1 MKKISKGNKVKA
13 TAILASIIWGATV
26 LTGCPQ
32 PITPEITPDPKPNT
46 VTLSQDEKAFINGL
60 TGDLSQLINN
70 ADALSEILTKYNL
83 SDDVDD
89 IVEYMKTNAGDIMA
103 FSYSSY
109 SDLDKQIFNI
119 GEKKDNSGD
128 IYKPDSYSEY
138 ETKYDTAEAD
148 IATYDDVYNND
159 YLPARNAYREVENS
173 YINVSNTAKDIVDDL
188 KDNYAID
195 GSYDVN
201 SVVTD
206 VQKVVGGNA
215 KKSTFETEYDN
226 AYAAEQTAQNS
237 FNDLNNFTL
246 EKKDGSNEHQ
256 GGDQSEVVTSLTV
269 ESASDITSVADWS
282 NISSITIKVPDNAT
296 EVDVISLVRLKN
308 QIEAK
313 KAAILEEDDSRE
325 INVSFAS
332 YPETVTKY
340 KLDMTGEDNVSVMKE
355 FVNPKKLGFTAE
367 GQVKTTNNV
376 VPGVN
381 IVTYAETWINATSN
395 SNRYLQSFD
404 FSSSTPVDITLPSTY
419 KLDGTYKG
427 GIVGN
432 KDKIN
437 LLNLS
442 STTMS
447 GKVVGK
453 ESAKAF
459 YNFFVE
465 DKDISDLAELNFGY
479 GSANGEDDELYG
491 LQLDKIYAKYYGN
504 SKLLGFV
511 AQGNFDAKAA
521 LQGGNMYSGDT
532 VINEDKIYNLDINFI
547 LNPDVSLGTIA
558 NLKVTGNNDRGV
570 TTLTSPIKNVRFATD
585 MHEITVSSG
594 VFGVIAFE
602 DEAPKAITSNFDK
615 LVFIKLTYGTT
626 MPGGLVVDTSNVP
639 AGTPS
644 GKIVGK
650 NNGYDTIYYLVGSY
664 LPENF
669 NLFSINEVSNNYRN
683 QDFEEAANMD
693 SPGVPEVSQVLPKS
707 SATNSDLMRALLE
720 GNQNQ
725 YI

>member
-13 TAILASIIWGATV
+13 TAILTSIIWGATV

-313 KAAILEEDDSRE
+313 KAEILEEDDSRE
-325 INVSFAS
+325 INISFAS

-340 KLDMTGEDNVSVMKE
+340 KLDMTDKDNVSVMKE
-355 FVNPKKLGFTAE
+355 FANPEKLGFTARGE
-367 GQVKTTNNV
+367 EKTTQDV
-376 VPGVN
+376 IPGVD
-381 IVTYAETWINATSN
+381 IVTYSESL
-395 SNRYLQSFD
+395 SNRKFLQSFD
-404 FSSSTPVDITLPSTY
+404 FSRSTKPVDVILPSNY
-419 KLDGTYKG
+419 NLNGTYKG
-427 GIVGN
+427 GIIGDKN
-432 KDKIN
+432 KVN
-437 LLNLS
+437 LSNLS

-447 GKVVGK
+447 GIVVGK

-459 YNFFVE
+459 YSFFVE
-465 DKDISDLAELNFGY
+465 DKAASDLAKLNFEFKN
-479 GSANGEDDELYG
+479 ANGEDDNLYG
-491 LQLDKIYAKYYGN
+491 VQLEQIYAKYYNN
-504 SKLLGFV
+504 SKLLGFI
-511 AQGNFDAKAA
+511 AQGDFDAKAA

-547 LNPDVSLGTIA
+547 LNPDVGLGIIA

-570 TTLTSPIKNVRFATD
+570 TTLASSIKNVRFATD
-585 MHEITVSSG
+585 MSNITVSGGHTG
-594 VFGVIAFE
+594 VVSFE
-602 DEAPKAITSNFDK
+602 DDAPKEITKTFSK
-615 LVFIKLTYGTT
+615 LIFKKVTHDVVMRSGTI
-626 MPGGLVVDTSNVP
+626 LDTSALSSVTEAARIKAKLSGDNIGYQIGEFLPTGFLNGV
-639 AGTPS
+639 TP
-644 GKIVGK
+644 
-650 NNGYDTIYYLVGSY
+650 TR
-664 LPENF
+664 
-669 NLFSINEVSNNYRN
+669 NYTN
-683 QDFEEAANMD
+683 QDFEEAANQN
-693 SPGVPEVSQVLPKS
+693 PTTFPEISKVLPKS
-707 SATNSDLMRALLE
+707 PATNSDLMRTLLE
-720 GNQNQ
+720 GNQKQ

>member
-1 MKKISKGNKVKA
+1 MKKISIKRKVKA
-13 TAILASIIWGATV
+13 FTILAVIMGANV

-32 PITPEITPDPKPNT
+32 PITPEITPEPTPTT

-246 EKKDGSNEHQ
+246 EKKDGSTEHQ
-256 GGDQSEVVTSLTV
+256 GGNQSEVVTSLTV
-269 ESASDITSVADWS
+269 ESADQIGTADWS
-282 NISSITIKVPDNAT
+282 NISSVTIKVPDGTT
-296 EVDVISLVRLKN
+296 ELDIISLVRLKN

-313 KAAILEEDDSRE
+313 KAEILEEDDSRE
-325 INVSFAS
+325 INISFAS

-340 KLDMTGEDNVSVMKE
+340 KLDMTDKDNVSVMKE
-355 FVNPKKLGFTAE
+355 FANPEKLGFTARGE
-367 GQVKTTNNV
+367 EKTTQDV
-376 VPGVN
+376 IPGVD
-381 IVTYAETWINATSN
+381 IVTYSESL
-395 SNRYLQSFD
+395 SNRKFLQSFD
-404 FSSSTPVDITLPSTY
+404 FSRSTKPVDVILPSNY
-419 KLDGTYKG
+419 KLTGTYKG
-427 GIVGN
+427 GIIGDKN
-432 KDKIN
+432 KVN
-437 LLNLS
+437 LSNLS

-447 GKVVGK
+447 GIVVGK

-459 YNFFVE
+459 YSFFVE
-465 DKDISDLAELNFGY
+465 DKAASDLAKLNFEFEM
-479 GSANGEDDELYG
+479 ANGEDNNLYG
-491 LQLDKIYAKYYGN
+491 VQLDQIYAKYYKDP
-504 SKLLGFV
+504 KLLGFI
-511 AQGNFDAKAA
+511 AQGDFDAKAA

-558 NLKVTGNNDRGV
+558 NLKVTGNNDRGE
-570 TTLTSPIKNVRFATD
+570 TTLSSPIKNVRFATD
-585 MHEITVSSG
+585 MHEITVSGGS
-594 VFGVIAFE
+594 GVIAFE

-615 LVFIKLTYGTT
+615 LVFKKLTYGTT

-644 GKIVGK
+644 GKIVGE
-650 NNGYDTIYYLVGSY
+650 NNGYDTITYLVGSY

-683 QDFEEAANMD
+683 QDFEDAANMNP
-693 SPGVPEVSQVLPKS
+693 PGVPEVSQVLPKS

-720 GNQNQ
+720 E
-725 YI
+725 ISICPVA